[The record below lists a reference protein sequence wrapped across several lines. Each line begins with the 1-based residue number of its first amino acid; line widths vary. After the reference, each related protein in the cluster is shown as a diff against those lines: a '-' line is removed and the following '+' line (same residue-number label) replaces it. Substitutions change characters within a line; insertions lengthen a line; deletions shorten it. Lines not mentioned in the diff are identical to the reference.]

1 MAEKRMGLLVAGF
14 NYAAVDADEFNAWY
28 DTEHIPER
36 RRVPGFIA
44 AERWI
49 GAEDPKVSIATY
61 ELQSPAVLQSPEY
74 LAIAHDNLSPW
85 SRRMVGRCQRICRF
99 EAEQISPGNELGP
112 KNAGGML
119 LGAMNVAASAEA
131 EFNAWY
137 DTEHIP
143 RLSQVPG
150 CLAAR
155 RFRTSSGRQRYVA
168 LYHLSDPSVA
178 ASDAWKAAVETP
190 WTLKLRTH
198 IADVLRLV
206 LRRYADAR
214 QQA

>member
-1 MAEKRMGLLVAGF
+1 MAEQRMGLLVAGF

-36 RRVPGFIA
+36 RRVPGFIR
-44 AERWI
+44 AERWL

-61 ELQSPAVLQSPEY
+61 ELQSPAVLRSPEY

-85 SRRMVGRCQRICRF
+85 SRRMVGRCERICRL
-99 EAEQISPGNELGP
+99 EAEQILPGNAVGP
-112 KNAGGML
+112 KDAGGL
-119 LGAMNVAASAEA
+119 LLAAMNVAAPAEA
-131 EFNAWY
+131 EFNEWY

-155 RFRTSSGRQRYVA
+155 RFRTRSGTQRYLA
-168 LYHLSDPSVA
+168 LYHLSDPSIA
-178 ASDAWKAAVETP
+178 GSRAWKGAVETP
-190 WTLKLRTH
+190 WTLKLRAH
-198 IADVLRLV
+198 IADMLRLV
-206 LRRYADAR
+206 LRRYPDPG
-214 QQA
+214 